1 MKSYNVSM
9 RSDSNY
15 PPMTDAE
22 WYNAPFN
29 EDDDE
34 EIEVLCVISY
44 QKVLK
49 VKPSDLDYD
58 EITRLYFQYLLI
70 ANNTQYFY
78 FFVLILVKWCIIPFR
93 ICHWRIITVTPHT
106 YIITFHFQTFLKYQL
121 KDYIYHCKMLRCK
134 NHHHQGFFD
143 FFAHNLIMF
152 FFGRDYLNDLTI
164 AYYCKYLY
172 LFIFFTIHIAIPLRL

>member
-78 FFVLILVKWCIIPFR
+78 FLIIILVKWCIIPFR

-134 NHHHQGFFD
+134 NHHHQGFLTFLPIIFINL
-143 FFAHNLIMF
+143 FFIYKYIVF
-152 FFGRDYLNDLTI
+152 
-164 AYYCKYLY
+164 CKKFVFLVYIF
-172 LFIFFTIHIAIPLRL
+172 LFLCNFV